1 MSNPL
6 AVFAYAFSGLACV
19 VFYIM
24 TIVTLCLGKHELARW
39 MLTMAVLYS
48 IRFNQFEAV
57 EEKEDNN

>member
-6 AVFAYAFSGLACV
+6 AVFAYAFSGLLCAA
-19 VFYIM
+19 FYIM
-24 TIVTLCLGKHELARW
+24 TIVMLCLGKHDMARW

-57 EEKEDNN
+57 EEKEE

>member
-6 AVFAYAFSGLACV
+6 AVFSYAFSGLACV

-24 TIVTLCLGKHELARW
+24 TVVMLFLKERELARW

-57 EEKEDNN
+57 EEKEE